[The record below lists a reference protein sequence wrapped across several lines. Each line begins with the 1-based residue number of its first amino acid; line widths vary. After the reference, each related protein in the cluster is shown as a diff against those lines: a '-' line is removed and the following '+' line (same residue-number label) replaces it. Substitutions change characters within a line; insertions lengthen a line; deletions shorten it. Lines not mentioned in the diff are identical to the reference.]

1 LLKVAPVSVPPASAD
16 TVCVSVLSTSV
27 SLLSKLPL
35 TGFDSESSVTAATS
49 ATATGASLVPVTV
62 TVSVDELV
70 PPWPSELV

>member
-1 LLKVAPVSVPPASAD
+1 LLKVAPLSVPLASAD

-49 ATATGASLVPVTV
+49 ATATGASFSPKMLTAREA
-62 TVSVDELV
+62 ELE
-70 PPWPSELV
+70 PPWLSELV